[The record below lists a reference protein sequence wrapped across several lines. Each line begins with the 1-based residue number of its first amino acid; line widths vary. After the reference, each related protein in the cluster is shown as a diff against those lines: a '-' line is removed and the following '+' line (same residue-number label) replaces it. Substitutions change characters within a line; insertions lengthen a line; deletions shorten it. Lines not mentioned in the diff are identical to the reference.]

1 MKELRGNKEATI
13 KFADP
18 YNNLLY
24 AILLQAVKDNDI
36 DWIKHDDGA
45 IIWSYLKKQPRR
57 VERISRPV
65 YYKNTRLRV
74 DWR

>member
-13 KFADP
+13 KFANP
-18 YNNLLY
+18 YDNLLY
-24 AILLQAVKDNDI
+24 AILIQAVKDNDI
-36 DWIKHDDGA
+36 DWLKHGDGA
-45 IIWSYLKKQPRR
+45 IIWAYLKRQPRR

-65 YYKNTRLRV
+65 YYKNTRLLV